1 MNVYN
6 NNWLGK
12 NLNVI
17 SSQDSTL
24 VGRQGMVIDES
35 QKTITI
41 KEDGKVVKLGKASI
55 KFTITLCGTSLTC
68 VITIQPYSEANVSSL
83 MIDFCGRSENVD

>member
-12 NLNVI
+12 TLNVI
-17 SSQDSTL
+17 SSLDNTL

-41 KEDGKVVKLGKASI
+41 KEDGKMVKLGKASI
-55 KFTITLCGTSLTC
+55 KFTITDSDVVIDGTM
-68 VITIQPYSEANVSSL
+68 VGQRP
-83 MIDFCGRSENVD
+83 ENRVHRKYRMA

>member
-12 NLNVI
+12 TLNVI
-17 SSQDSTL
+17 SSLDNTI

-41 KEDGKVVKLGKASI
+41 KEDGKMVKLGKASI
-55 KFTITLCGTSLTC
+55 KFTITDSDVVIDGTM
-68 VITIQPYSEANVSSL
+68 VGQRP
-83 MIDFCGRSENVD
+83 ENRVHRKYRMA

>member
-12 NLNVI
+12 TLNVI
-17 SSQDSTL
+17 SSLDNTL
-24 VGRQGMVIDES
+24 VGGQGMVVDES

-41 KEDGKVVKLGKASI
+41 KEDGKMVKLGKASI
-55 KFTITLCGTSLTC
+55 KFTITDSDVVIDGTM
-68 VITIQPYSEANVSSL
+68 VGQRP
-83 MIDFCGRSENVD
+83 ENRVHRKYRMA

>member
-12 NLNVI
+12 TLNVI
-17 SSQDSTL
+17 SSRDNTL
-24 VGRQGMVIDES
+24 VGRQGVVIDES

-41 KEDGKVVKLGKASI
+41 KEDEKVVKLGKASI
-55 KFTITLCGTSLTC
+55 KFTITDSDL
-68 VITIQPYSEANVSSL
+68 VIDGKMVGQRPETRVHRKDRMA
-83 MIDFCGRSENVD
+83 

>member
-6 NNWLGK
+6 SSWLGK

-17 SSQDSTL
+17 SSLDNTL

-41 KEDGKVVKLGKASI
+41 KEDGKIVKLGKASI
-55 KFTITLCGTSLTC
+55 KFTITDSDVVIDGTM
-68 VITIQPYSEANVSSL
+68 VGQRP
-83 MIDFCGRSENVD
+83 ENRVHRKYRMA

>member
-12 NLNVI
+12 TLNVI
-17 SSQDSTL
+17 SSLDNTL
-24 VGRQGMVIDES
+24 VGRHGMVVDES

-41 KEDGKVVKLGKASI
+41 KENGKMVKLGKASI
-55 KFTITLCGTSLTC
+55 KFTITDSDVVIDGTM
-68 VITIQPYSEANVSSL
+68 VGQRP
-83 MIDFCGRSENVD
+83 ENRVHRKYRMA

>member
-12 NLNVI
+12 SLNVI
-17 SSQDSTL
+17 SSLDNTL

-41 KEDGKVVKLGKASI
+41 KEDGKIVKLGKASI
-55 KFTITLCGTSLTC
+55 KFTITDSDVVIDGTM
-68 VITIQPYSEANVSSL
+68 VGQRP
-83 MIDFCGRSENVD
+83 ENRVHRKYRMA

>member
-17 SSQDSTL
+17 SSRDKTL

-41 KEDGKVVKLGKASI
+41 KEDEKIVKLGKASI
-55 KFTITLCGTSLTC
+55 KFTITDSDVVIDGTM
-68 VITIQPYSEANVSSL
+68 VGQRP
-83 MIDFCGRSENVD
+83 ENRVHRKYRMA

>member
-12 NLNVI
+12 TLNVI
-17 SSQDSTL
+17 SSQDNTL

-41 KEDGKVVKLGKASI
+41 KEDEKVCINIQSTLPLGK
-55 KFTITLCGTSLTC
+55 L
-68 VITIQPYSEANVSSL
+68 
-83 MIDFCGRSENVD
+83 

>member
-17 SSQDSTL
+17 SSQDNTL

-41 KEDGKVVKLGKASI
+41 KEDGKIVKLGKASI
-55 KFTITLCGTSLTC
+55 KFTITDSDV
-68 VITIQPYSEANVSSL
+68 VIDGAMVGQRP
-83 MIDFCGRSENVD
+83 ENRVHRKYRMA

>member
-12 NLNVI
+12 TLNVI
-17 SSQDSTL
+17 SSRDNTL
-24 VGRQGMVIDES
+24 VGRQGVVIDES

-41 KEDGKVVKLGKASI
+41 KEDEKVVKLGKASI
-55 KFTITLCGTSLTC
+55 KFTITDSDLVIDCLLYTS
-68 VITIQPYSEANVSSL
+68 PSPR
-83 MIDFCGRSENVD
+83 D